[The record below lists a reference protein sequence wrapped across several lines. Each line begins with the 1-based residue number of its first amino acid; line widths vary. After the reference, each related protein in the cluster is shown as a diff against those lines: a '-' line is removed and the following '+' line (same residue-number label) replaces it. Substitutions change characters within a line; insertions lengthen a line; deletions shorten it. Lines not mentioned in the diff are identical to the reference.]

1 MPYRGTIDWR
11 EDHDLPWAALHCNG
25 ITRAP
30 VGPELTGS
38 GRMDLDY
45 LLENIIDPSAIVP
58 NTYLMSIVAL
68 NLLSGTVLAKTDQ
81 LFILQTAVGEQR
93 IDIAQIG
100 QIKPTTTS
108 MMPKGL
114 LEGLTDQQL
123 RDMAAYLASEAQVP
137 LPAA

>member
-1 MPYRGTIDWR
+1 
-11 EDHDLPWAALHCNG
+11 
-25 ITRAP
+25 
-30 VGPELTGS
+30 
-38 GRMDLDY
+38 MDLDY
-45 LLENIIDPSAIVP
+45 LLENIIDPSEIVP

-108 MMPKGL
+108 MMPEGL

-137 LPAA
+137 LPAP